1 MLNSLALLRRFAG
14 GALAA
19 AALALPTAASADT
32 IRIAFGDIATVESL
46 HFLAAVERAK
56 EKGVDVEMTFFKSED
71 VAAQAVVSGDADVGV
86 GTPYAL
92 IQKVK
97 APIRVFLQLSTLR
110 FYPIVNAEAYKT
122 WKDLDGQE
130 IAVHARGSG
139 TEAIMKLMADREG
152 ITYAN
157 ISYVPGAEVRAG
169 ALLQGNVKAS
179 IVDAPNR
186 NMLMEKAPGKFIV
199 LPLGEVKASDEAL
212 YANTKFLEE
221 HQAAVDI
228 LVEAILQTWRDV
240 QANPDVVTEWREK
253 YGLLADIPDD
263 MGGGDQAVLQ
273 GPGGRQGAA
282 AERRRRG
289 GGEGRHRLLLDRR
302 PDRGRPGDARRRHL
316 LGRRPGQPRRRQA
329 RRPVRRGG

>member
-1 MLNSLALLRRFAG
+1 MLNSLSLLRRLAG
-14 GALAA
+14 GTLVA
-19 AALALPTAASADT
+19 AALALPSAASADT

-56 EKGVDVEMTFFKSED
+56 EKGVDIEMTFFKSED

-130 IAVHARGSG
+130 VAVHARGSG
-139 TEAIMKLMADREG
+139 TEAIMKLMAEREG
-152 ITYAN
+152 IKYSN

-179 IVDAPNR
+179 IVDSPNR

-199 LPLGEVKASDEAL
+199 LPLGDVKASDEAL

-240 QANPDVVTEWREK
+240 QANPDVVVEWREK

-263 MGGGDQAVLQ
+263 M
-273 GPGGRQGAA
+273 A
-282 AERRRRG
+282 AEIKPYFKDLSDGKALPLNG
-289 GGEGRHRLLLDRR
+289 GGEAAAKDDLAFYTLAGQIE
-302 PDRGRPGDARRRHL
+302 GDPATLAVADFWEVGPVNRAL
-316 LGRRPGQPRRRQA
+316 AKLGTQ
-329 RRPVRRGG
+329 

>member
-1 MLNSLALLRRFAG
+1 MLNSLATMRRFAG
-14 GALAA
+14 GALVA
-19 AALALPTAASADT
+19 AALALPSAASADT

-139 TEAIMKLMADREG
+139 TEAIMKLMAEREG
-152 ITYAN
+152 IKYSN

-179 IVDAPNR
+179 IVDSPNR

-228 LVEAILQTWRDV
+228 LVESILQTWRDV
-240 QANPDVVTEWREK
+240 QANPDVVVEWREK

-263 MGGGDQAVLQ
+263 M
-273 GPGGRQGAA
+273 A
-282 AERRRRG
+282 AEIKPYFKDLSDGKALPLNG
-289 GGEGRHRLLLDRR
+289 GGEAAAKDDLAFYTLAGQIEGDPETLAVADFWEVGPVDR
-302 PDRGRPGDARRRHL
+302 AVAK
-316 LGRRPGQPRRRQA
+316 LGAQ
-329 RRPVRRGG
+329 

>member
-1 MLNSLALLRRFAG
+1 MLNSLAHLRRFAG
-14 GALAA
+14 GALVA
-19 AALALPTAASADT
+19 AALALPSAASADT

-130 IAVHARGSG
+130 VAVHARGSG
-139 TEAIMKLMADREG
+139 TEAIMKLMAEREG
-152 ITYAN
+152 ITYSN

-169 ALLQGNVKAS
+169 ALLQGNIKAS
-179 IVDAPNR
+179 IVDSPNR

-228 LVEAILQTWRDV
+228 LVESILQTWRDV
-240 QANPDVVTEWREK
+240 QANPDAVVEWREK
-253 YGLLADIPDD
+253 YKLLADIPAD
-263 MGGGDQAVLQ
+263 M
-273 GPGGRQGAA
+273 A
-282 AERRRRG
+282 AEIKPYFKDLSDGKALPLNG
-289 GGEGRHRLLLDRR
+289 GGEAAAKDDIAFYSLAGQIEGDPETLDVATFWDVGPVSR
-302 PDRGRPGDARRRHL
+302 AVAK
-316 LGRRPGQPRRRQA
+316 LGAQ
-329 RRPVRRGG
+329 